1 MAEPNIQKYDAIT
14 KEIDISKIEPSVFP
28 REGVLIGEYEPMLT
42 DKRIPAL
49 FPIGET
55 NGLCFLQTSGNKDI
69 VYKTMQSFILR
80 LILHINP
87 GLIKFTLYDGIGLGK
102 NLIGLSSIDKKI
114 KGENIL
120 TSKDELKR
128 ALEQDVSDIN
138 TTIQKVLGHKYAD
151 KTLID
156 YNEAAGKQAKPYH
169 FLVIADFPSGLD
181 KEHIDLIFK
190 IVQSGKQAG
199 KFVILG
205 LNTEWQPEAYGNV
218 DIMPLLD
225 DMGVVYEADERWYVK
240 NIRESDFINERFNLR
255 LSNYFPDSAI
265 LDKIYEHISAD
276 IKKAEKVEVEVKISE
291 DKVWTKS
298 SSDGIEV
305 PIGQLNITDLQYFSL
320 SVEDGST
327 DVPHHCLVGGSTG
340 SGKTVLL
347 HNIICNAARLY
358 SPDEIQFILL
368 DYKEGT
374 EFKVYEKFPHAK
386 VLSINS
392 EREYGV
398 SVLKY
403 VNDEIERRGK
413 LFKEVNAQ
421 NIAKYKEKTGKKMP
435 RMLIV
440 IDEFQRLLDGDAR
453 TADVVSGY
461 FDDIGRRGRS
471 FGMHLVLSSQ
481 SLSGI
486 DINKT
491 LSHLGLRI
499 ALKLNT
505 ERDCDYFM
513 GQGNYVPFKDLQ
525 KKGEAVY
532 NARGGLTEGNIRF
545 QVAYL
550 KDADIANI
558 ISSLKGEYEP
568 FHHFL
573 YDGSVSASIESNKD
587 IPKEYKPN
595 IKKCEVYIGEPVA
608 LEEKHSFYV
617 LRRQNESNVLIVGQ
631 DIPSAM
637 SILYHSI
644 NQVVPQSPEGSR
656 VYVCNKVNVDDDFC
670 EALAPLA
677 EKFECV
683 KIFDNDSQIET
694 TIEAVYE
701 EIEKRKSGDAA
712 SFRIILAFANI
723 YNARNL
729 RKSGYSDSPL
739 AEKLVAILKD
749 GPGFGIHSIIHASS
763 FENLRQIMD
772 IMSVSNEFEV
782 KIELR
787 GGEGYKIFGDK
798 GDDRATP
805 RSSNI
810 ANIQTPQSENVAK
823 TKVYSL

>member
-1 MAEPNIQKYDAIT
+1 MENPWKN
-14 KEIDISKIEPSVFP
+14 IDISNIKPSVFP
-28 REGVLIGEYEPMLT
+28 RKGLLIGEYEPMLS

-55 NGLCFLQTSGNKDI
+55 NGICFLQTAGNKDI
-69 VYKTMQSFILR
+69 VYKTMQSFVLR
-80 LILHINP
+80 LLLQINP
-87 GLIKFTLYDGIGLGK
+87 GLVKLTLYDGIGIGT
-102 NLIGLSSIDKKI
+102 NLIGLSHIDKKI

-120 TSKDELKR
+120 TKKDELKR
-128 ALEQDVSDIN
+128 ALEAIESDIG
-138 TTIQKVLGHKYAD
+138 TTIQKVLGPKYAD
-151 KTLID
+151 KSLID

-169 FLVIADFPSGLD
+169 FIALADFPKDLG
-181 KEHIDLIFK
+181 KEHLDLVFK
-190 IVQSGKQAG
+190 IVQSGRRAG

-205 LNTEWQPEAYGNV
+205 LNTEWQPENSYEKI

-225 DMGVVYEADERWYVK
+225 TMGVVYEAGGRWYVK
-240 NIRESDFINERFNLR
+240 NIREAEYINERFNLR
-255 LSNYFPDSAI
+255 LSNYFPDSDT
-265 LDKIYEHISAD
+265 LEKIQEHISSAL
-276 IKKAEKVEVEVKISE
+276 KKAEKVEVEINISDDDLWKE
-291 DKVWTKS
+291 T

-305 PIGQLNITDLQYFSL
+305 PIGQLNITDKQYFSL
-320 SVEDGST
+320 SVEDGSI
-327 DVPHHCLVGGSTG
+327 DVPHHCLVGGATG

-358 SPDEIQFILL
+358 SPDEVQFILL

-374 EFKVYEKFPHAK
+374 EFKIYEKLPHAK

-413 LFKEVNAQ
+413 LFKDAGGGAA
-421 NIAKYKEKTGKKMP
+421 IAKYRAKTGKKMP
-435 RMLIV
+435 RILII
-440 IDEFQRLLDGDAR
+440 IDEFQKLLDGDTK
-453 TADVVSGY
+453 TADLVSGY

-471 FGMHLVLSSQ
+471 FGMHLILSSQ

-505 ERDCDYFM
+505 EKDCVSFL
-513 GQGNYVPFKDLQ
+513 GHENYVPFKDLQ

-532 NARGGLTEGNIRF
+532 NAKAGLTEGNIRF

-550 KDADIANI
+550 SDTEIAKI
-558 ISSLKGEYEP
+558 ISSIGKKEYEP

-573 YDGSVSASIESNKD
+573 YDGSVVAKIESNKD

-595 IKKCEVYIGEPVA
+595 VKKCDVYIGEPVA

-617 LRRQNESNVLIVGQ
+617 LRRQNESNVLLVGQ
-631 DIPSAM
+631 DIQSAM

-644 NQVVPQSPEGSR
+644 EQIVPQSSEGSQ
-656 VYVCNKVNVDDDFC
+656 VYVCNKVNMDNEYC
-670 EALAPLA
+670 EALAPLS
-677 EKFECV
+677 EKFDCV
-683 KIFDNDSQIET
+683 KIIDNDIQIQKA
-694 TIEAVYE
+694 IEDVYDE
-701 EIEKRKSGDAA
+701 VEKRKENFDSNSG
-712 SFRIILAFANI
+712 RIILAFADI

-729 RKSGYSDSPL
+729 RKKGYDDSPL
-739 AEKLVAILKD
+739 AEKLTAILKD
-749 GPGFGIHSIIHASS
+749 GPGFGIHCIVHSS
-763 FENLRQIMD
+763 SYDNLKKVLDAMEAL
-772 IMSVSNEFEV
+772 NEFEV

-787 GGEGYKIFGDK
+787 GGEGYKIFGDN
-798 GDDRATP
+798 GDEKSSP
-805 RSSNI
+805 RNLSI
-810 ANIQTPQSENVAK
+810 ANIQTPQSEDVAK